1 MPAVRRPGYHLIDH
15 PADLG
20 IEAFGRNLIE
30 AFEQA
35 GLGLMSVIL
44 DVDSVKLK
52 ESRRLL
58 LEASDLE
65 HLLVKWL
72 TEILYLY
79 DGESFAGGR
88 FQISELS
95 PQHLSATVTGDSF
108 SEKNH
113 TTRLDVK
120 AITYHQL
127 SVEQNDEGG
136 RVRVFLDI

>member
-1 MPAVRRPGYHLIDH
+1 MPAVRPGYRLIDH

-20 IEAFGRNLIE
+20 IEAFGRNLID

-44 DVDSVKLK
+44 DVDSVEPQ
-52 ESRRLL
+52 ESRQLAL
-58 LEASDLE
+58 QASDLE

-72 TEILYLY
+72 TELLYLY
-79 DGESFAGGR
+79 DGERFAGRR

-95 PQHLSATVTGDSF
+95 PRHLRAKVTGESF
-108 SEKNH
+108 SEKKH
-113 TTRLDVK
+113 ATRLDVK

-127 SVEQNDEGG
+127 SVEQNEEGG

>member
-1 MPAVRRPGYHLIDH
+1 MPAVRPGYHVIDH

-20 IEAFGRNLIE
+20 IEAFGGNLIE

-44 DVDSVKLK
+44 DVDSVEPK
-52 ESRRLL
+52 ESRQLAL
-58 LEASDLE
+58 QASDLE

-79 DGESFAGGR
+79 DGERFAGGR

-95 PQHLSATVTGDSF
+95 PQDLRAKVTGESF
-108 SEKNH
+108 SEKKH
-113 TTRLDVK
+113 ETRLDVK

-127 SVEQNDEGG
+127 SVEQNEEGG